1 MPRQGKKELI
11 LQTGRRLFI
20 ERGIGATSMDD
31 IAEAAP
37 VSKMTLYNY
46 FGSKEGLVEAVIG
59 EMIEQSKEHFYR
71 LVRDAKSPLEVLAGL
86 ARTEDFQEVPEPLVL
101 ELLEQYPEIAKSLM
115 QYYAKEVNPV
125 FENVIFQG
133 QQQGQIRRDI
143 SPHVLMQF
151 LMALKEF
158 MSKPERLRG
167 MGDLQTVSN
176 QMTTMLYHGIIAP
189 EHKEIFSRGLSDD
202 AEAGQ

>member
-1 MPRQGKKELI
+1 MARQEKKELI

-20 ERGIGATSMDD
+20 ERGITATSMDD
-31 IAEAAP
+31 IAESAP

-59 EMIEQSKEHFYR
+59 HIIEQSKECFYR
-71 LVRDAKSPLEVLAGL
+71 LVREAGSPLEVLAGL
-86 ARTEDFQEVPEPLVL
+86 ARSEHLHELPDSLVL
-101 ELLEQYPEIAKSLM
+101 ELLEQYPETAKRLM
-115 QYYAKEVNPV
+115 EFHAKEVVPV

-133 QQQGQIRRDI
+133 QQRGYIRKDI
-143 SPHVLMQF
+143 SPHVLLQF
-151 LMALKEF
+151 MMALNEF

-176 QMTTMLYHGIIAP
+176 QLVTVLYHGIIAP
-189 EHKEIFSRGLSDD
+189 EHKESL
-202 AEAGQ
+202 